1 MGWTHW
7 AISRSSQCSTTGVTK
22 TVVCASRGTEKMA
35 PEKMAPEK
43 MSPEKMAPGING
55 TRKKWHYVNLEKMA
69 PYLFYGLLQSMGKL
83 IATCH
88 KTSHESMFEF
98 LLIAIYF
105 KHTQL

>member
-1 MGWTHW
+1 MFVLILI
-7 AISRSSQCSTTGVTK
+7 ACSL
-22 TVVCASRGTEKMA
+22 RGTEKMA

-98 LLIAIYF
+98 LLIAISS
-105 KHTQL
+105 L

>member
-1 MGWTHW
+1 MVCDNM
-7 AISRSSQCSTTGVTK
+7 AISHRAVIRYLGLKGLTPKG
-22 TVVCASRGTEKMA
+22 GTEKMA

-43 MSPEKMAPGING
+43 MAPEKMAPGKHG

>member
-1 MGWTHW
+1 MSYVVLTQNSTYVFTCSLHSFNMGYGKNG
-7 AISRSSQCSTTGVTK
+7 TGK
-22 TVVCASRGTEKMA
+22 
-35 PEKMAPEK
+35 
-43 MSPEKMAPGING
+43 NG
-55 TRKKWHYVNLEKMA
+55 TRKHFTGKNGTRKNWHYVNLEKMA